1 MQTHCFSG
9 GYGRRRAPAGFT
21 LIELMIVVAIMTVVA
36 GLAIRVMSRASR
48 GERAPA
54 FARSVL
60 AMVHHARQQA
70 LISNRPTKILVYSN
84 ASSSTI
90 ESWKL
95 EADGTTWTKLDGSE
109 PTSHSI
115 DVCDAQG
122 GRPNPLGAWPTS
134 GLNCPTT
141 ATSTTPITIYFSKSL
156 CTYPAF
162 NCVSGSTS
170 TGSIIYLQTHDG
182 TKHYRIPIWGLT
194 GLPALVDQ

>member
-1 MQTHCFSG
+1 MQTHCFSV
-9 GYGRRRAPAGFT
+9 GYGRRRAAAGFT
-21 LIELMIVVAIMTVVA
+21 LIELMVVVAIMTVVA

-70 LISNRPTKILVYSN
+70 LINNRPTKIVIYSD
-84 ASSSTI
+84 STSSTI
-90 ESWKL
+90 ELWTLQS
-95 EADGTTWTKLDGSE
+95 DGTTWIKLDVSQ
-109 PTSHSI
+109 PTSHGV

-122 GRPNPLGAWPTS
+122 GRPNPLGAWPNS
-134 GLNCPTT
+134 VNCPTT
-141 ATSTTPITIYFSKSL
+141 ATSSSPIVVYFSKSL

-170 TGSIIYLQTHDG
+170 TGSVIYLQTHDA
-182 TKHYRIPIWGLT
+182 TKKYRIPIWGLT
-194 GLPALVDQ
+194 GLPALVDN